1 MKIKSASDRDRP
13 ARRRSGQRG
22 MATVVFI
29 ALLAIM
35 MVLVM
40 VESSSLVRLHR
51 ELKLLEQHQMKRLA
65 GPPNTPAVAVNQ
77 EVK

>member
-1 MKIKSASDRDRP
+1 
-13 ARRRSGQRG
+13 
-22 MATVVFI
+22 MATVIFI

-65 GPPNTPAVAVNQ
+65 GPPNAPAAAVIK